1 MSEKNILLK
10 NYIEVIL
17 NKENIT
23 KKDLEE
29 VKEIVLNSEDI
40 LGEYNKVYIEEI
52 SLFPNLEEITIK
64 NLGLKLEDMQLLR
77 KVKKVSFRNCE
88 VNAENDT
95 IPRPQRPS
103 ATTSRMSHHNSIPTR
118 SSFSSIANIFLSTS
132 LSPTILLA

>member
-1 MSEKNILLK
+1 MEDTEKTLIKNILLK

-64 NLGLKLEDMQLLR
+64 NLGLKLEDNKIVKKEKN
-77 KVKKVSFRNCE
+77 KVKS
-88 VNAENDT
+88 
-95 IPRPQRPS
+95 
-103 ATTSRMSHHNSIPTR
+103 MSLKSEY
-118 SSFSSIANIFLSTS
+118 AV
-132 LSPTILLA
+132 